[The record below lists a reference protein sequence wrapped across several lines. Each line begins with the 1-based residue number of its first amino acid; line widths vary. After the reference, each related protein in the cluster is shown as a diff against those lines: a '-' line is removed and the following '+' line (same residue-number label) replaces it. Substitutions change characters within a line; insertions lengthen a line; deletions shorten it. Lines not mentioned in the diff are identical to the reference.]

1 MPAIDP
7 FDRRLLVVS
16 GKGGTGKTTVAAA
29 CAVAA
34 ARAGRRVLLV
44 EVEGRGGAF
53 DLLSLRHPGFE
64 ERRTR
69 LGFSI
74 LAVTARDALLEYL
87 WVFFKM
93 GALSR
98 TLARAHVVETVTDGV
113 PGFRD
118 LMIAGKMYE
127 LTTWRSTSRE
137 PEARRRPHYDLVV
150 VDAPPTGQ
158 VLGMLGAP
166 RAYRGIIRGGRPA
179 RQLVS
184 IDRLFREEARVA
196 LVTTPEDLAV
206 AETLETVDAL
216 REAGF
221 PRPWIV
227 ANRVR
232 PPAFPKGTRAAG
244 MRITP
249 DALAQR
255 LRGAGADVTDE
266 QADALLTAAR
276 EEEAHAEA
284 ERRQLRRLAGKP
296 DAELPLLATP
306 TFGRPEVEALADSLA
321 PPADAATGASA

>member
-29 CAVAA
+29 CALAA
-34 ARAGRRVLLV
+34 SRAGRRVLLV

-53 DLLSLRHPGFE
+53 DLLSVPRSGFE
-64 ERRTR
+64 ERRTP

-93 GALSR
+93 GTLSR
-98 TLARAHVVETVTDGV
+98 TLARAQVVETVTDGV

-118 LMIAGKMYE
+118 LMIAGKLYE
-127 LTTWRSTSRE
+127 LTAWRSTSRE
-137 PEARRRPHYDLVV
+137 AEARRRPHYDLVV

-158 VLGMLGAP
+158 VLGMLGSP

-179 RQLVS
+179 QQLVS
-184 IDRLFREEARVA
+184 IDRLFREETRIA

-206 AETLETVDAL
+206 AETVETLDAL
-216 REAGF
+216 GEAGF
-221 PRPWIV
+221 PKPWIV

-244 MRITP
+244 TRITP

-255 LRGAGADVTDE
+255 FREAGADVSDE
-266 QADALLTAAR
+266 QAGALLTAAR
-276 EEEAHAEA
+276 EEEARAEA
-284 ERRQLRRLAGKP
+284 ERRQLRRLPARPG
-296 DAELPLLATP
+296 AELPLLARP
-306 TFGRPEVEALADSLA
+306 TFGRAEVERLADSLA
-321 PPADAATGASA
+321 AAPGASG

>member
-1 MPAIDP
+1 MRGRTPGPTTGRPRTGGRGGRAGASRCVCYRAMPAIDP

-29 CAVAA
+29 CALAA
-34 ARAGRRVLLV
+34 SRAGRRVLLV

-53 DLLSLRHPGFE
+53 DLLSVPRSGFE
-64 ERRTR
+64 ERRTP

-93 GALSR
+93 GTLSR
-98 TLARAHVVETVTDGV
+98 TLARGHVVETVTDGV

-118 LMIAGKMYE
+118 LMVAGKLYE
-127 LTTWRSTSRE
+127 LTAWRSTSRE
-137 PEARRRPHYDLVV
+137 AEARRRPHYDLVV

-158 VLGMLGAP
+158 VLGMLGSP

-179 RQLVS
+179 QQLVS
-184 IDRLFREEARVA
+184 IDRLFREEARIA

-216 REAGF
+216 REAGL
-221 PRPWIV
+221 PAPWIV

-232 PPAFPKGTRAAG
+232 PPAFPKGTRAA
-244 MRITP
+244 
-249 DALAQR
+249 
-255 LRGAGADVTDE
+255 
-266 QADALLTAAR
+266 
-276 EEEAHAEA
+276 
-284 ERRQLRRLAGKP
+284 
-296 DAELPLLATP
+296 
-306 TFGRPEVEALADSLA
+306 
-321 PPADAATGASA
+321 